1 MEEYFTSPDLN
12 NPLDQSVV
20 ALTVFFTLFGG
31 LGNVLNIPF
40 FTRDGGLLTYS
51 KFAKGVVLGP
61 TVPSRVGMTLVYA
74 PACYFGV
81 SALGKMSSQT
91 LWTHRTALTSAMM
104 VAHFGKRTLECL
116 FLHSYSGGMPLA
128 SSLFISF
135 FYSILSVSNSHYAAF
150 SPPLTGFP
158 SVGFA
163 LFLVGTL
170 GNLYHHVLLANL
182 RKPGETGYK
191 VPRGGWF
198 EYVAAPH
205 YFFELMGHLGVAMTT
220 QHFVSLGMFTGMA
233 AYLVE
238 RSMAQSAWNR
248 KKIEDYPRDRK
259 NIVPMLF

>member
-12 NPLDQSVV
+12 NPIDQSVV

-135 FYSILSVSNSHYAAF
+135 FYSILSVSNSTCCCCV
-150 SPPLTGFP
+150 LDRCLGL
-158 SVGFA
+158 G
-163 LFLVGTL
+163 VGTVRSSYL
-170 GNLYHHVLLANL
+170 FVFFLYKIQVMMMIIIN
-182 RKPGETGYK
+182 EMSD
-191 VPRGGWF
+191 V
-198 EYVAAPH
+198 VA
-205 YFFELMGHLGVAMTT
+205 
-220 QHFVSLGMFTGMA
+220 
-233 AYLVE
+233 
-238 RSMAQSAWNR
+238 
-248 KKIEDYPRDRK
+248 
-259 NIVPMLF
+259 